1 MKRYHS
7 EGGTQNPDFLYQ
19 VRVRD
24 FTTEMYDWCEAYD
37 DQGETFCRYHVKWN
51 LYDDHYEYDRV
62 TFEQEAPAIMFAL
75 RFGKA

>member
-37 DQGETFCRYHVKWN
+37 DQNIPCCRFHVKWN
-51 LYDDHYEYDRV
+51 LYDDHNEYDRV

-75 RFGKA
+75 RFGTA

>member
-1 MKRYHS
+1 MKKYHS

-24 FTTEMYDWCEAYD
+24 FTTEMHNWCEAYD
-37 DQGETFCRYHVKWN
+37 DQGDTFCRYHIKWN
-51 LYDDHYEYDRV
+51 IYSHHNEYDRV

-75 RFGKA
+75 RFGQA

>member
-1 MKRYHS
+1 MKKYHS

-37 DQGETFCRYHVKWN
+37 RGETFCRYHVKWN
-51 LYDDHYEYDRV
+51 LYDSPNEYDRV
-62 TFEQEAPAIMFAL
+62 TFEQEQPAIMFAL
-75 RFGKA
+75 RFGTA